1 MWHNLLSKLDGEVL
15 FGFVE
20 ERRGLLRLD
29 RVPGLPAVYRQ
40 PVRRCRLQCVPGMR
54 QRPRVQGPH
63 GRQVLLGYVEKR
75 SRLLH
80 RFRLHGSFRML
91 VLCVLDDRLRI
102 RVFAMRRCVL
112 SVRYRQV
119 LFRIM
124 EERWQLLH

>member
-20 ERRGLLRLD
+20 ERRHLLRLE
-29 RVPGLPAVYRQ
+29 RVPSLPEVFQ
-40 PVRRCRLQCVPGMR
+40 LPVRRCRVQRVPGMR

-63 GRQVLLGYVEKR
+63 GRQVLLGNVEER
-75 SRLLH
+75 GHVLH